1 MILYF
6 IFTNIIIFIK
16 HSQEVYIIFLVFLRI
31 IRLSAMTLGQVLSS
45 INVVLLNQ
53 EVGADNYSAFV
64 VKKK

>member
-1 MILYF
+1 
-6 IFTNIIIFIK
+6 
-16 HSQEVYIIFLVFLRI
+16 
-31 IRLSAMTLGQVLSS
+31 MTLGQVLSS